1 MYPKIK
7 IGDDNM
13 NSFLVAARVVVPM
26 AIMMCIGVLMRVTR
40 VTDRPT
46 MKKVD
51 QMVSKIFMPL
61 LMFKNI
67 YTTDFS
73 EFQGY
78 GFFFYGIAGLVILF
92 LFGVFVLPR
101 MMTDRRS
108 AASMGQALMR
118 PNYILFGA
126 AVAESIYGEGNIGLV
141 MLMGA
146 FAVPFFNAL
155 AVILLEIGRNSTA
168 SLSKILKSI
177 AKNQIVIAAVV
188 AMAMKLV
195 RLELPALAEDALFDI
210 AGLATPLSFLSL
222 GVSLNIQSISE
233 NKKPL
238 ILGILTRLLV
248 IPAIFV
254 GGGIA
259 LGYRG
264 LELCAV
270 FLLFATPTA
279 VSSYP
284 LAVSMD
290 ADGELAGQ
298 MVIFTTIGSL
308 VTIFGW
314 VLALSSFGLF

>member
-1 MYPKIK
+1 
-7 IGDDNM
+7 M
-13 NSFLVAARVVVPM
+13 NSFLVAAQVVVPM
-26 AIMMCIGVLMRVTR
+26 ALMMAVGVLMRLGG

-51 QMVSKIFMPL
+51 QIVSKVFMPL

-73 EFQGY
+73 QFQGY
-78 GFFFYGIAGLVILF
+78 GFFLYGIAGLVALF
-92 LFGVFVLPR
+92 LFGILVLPKL
-101 MMTDRRS
+101 MKEPAS
-108 AASMGQALMR
+108 CAAMGQALLR

-168 SLSKILKSI
+168 SPKKILKSI
-177 AKNQIVIAAVV
+177 CKNQIVIAAVV
-188 AMAMKLV
+188 ALVLKLLHV
-195 RLELPALAEDALFDI
+195 QIPALVEDACYDL
-210 AGLATPLSFLSL
+210 AGVATPLSFLSL
-222 GVSLNIQSISE
+222 GVSLDMGAIGRNRR
-233 NKKPL
+233 PL
-238 ILGILTRLLV
+238 VLGIAARLLL

-259 LGYRG
+259 LGYTG
-264 LELCAV
+264 VELCAV

-284 LAVSMD
+284 LAVAMD
-290 ADGELAGQ
+290 ADAELAGQ
-298 MVIFTTIGSL
+298 MVIFTTVCSL
-308 VTIFGW
+308 PTIFLW
-314 VLALSSFGLF
+314 VLGLSSFGLL